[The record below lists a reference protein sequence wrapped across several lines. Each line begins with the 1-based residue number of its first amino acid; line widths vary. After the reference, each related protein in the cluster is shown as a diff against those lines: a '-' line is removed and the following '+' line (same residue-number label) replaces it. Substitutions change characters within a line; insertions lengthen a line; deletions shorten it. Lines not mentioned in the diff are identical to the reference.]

1 MLRKEMRADH
11 SNLVEAVRV
20 MEVLLRDEVCTCR
33 AVVKAEAVER
43 EALEAR
49 MDKRLTLAIKE
60 EAMRV
65 EKHLEYQ
72 LGLMRTELLG
82 ALRDLRFALETSGAD
97 GSNADLSNEFLPEEQ
112 EKVLEATRKLAS
124 SGRPLPVLPAAAL
137 TPLTEEPHQE
147 RLARLD
153 EAIEREVSARGEL
166 DRRLQKEMADL
177 SHQLRMAVVLGV
189 EDSRFKAL
197 VNGQLQQDSQ
207 EQEEGARCLLFDGD
221 WGRAGKD
228 DFNNEA
234 SENLREA
241 SESKDFGFGR
251 LQSLLRAQQQKQQQ
265 QLLDATAVVP
275 VEFPPEMRAPP
286 PILPPTPAEGQA
298 SSDGLLREQE
308 DLRRA
313 GAVCEAI
320 RHDALRDLPRH
331 SSRSRGRG
339 DLGSRQ

>member
-1 MLRKEMRADH
+1 VQMLRKEMRVDH
-11 SNLVEAVRV
+11 CNLVEAVRV
-20 MEVLLRDEVCTCR
+20 MEVLLRDEVCTIR
-33 AVVKAEAVER
+33 ESVKAETVER

-49 MDKRLTLAIKE
+49 MDKKFNQVMKQ

-65 EKHLEYQ
+65 EKHFEHQ

-82 ALRDLRFALETSGAD
+82 ALRDLRLALEGT
-97 GSNADLSNEFLPEEQ
+97 NADQSHEIPPEGQ
-112 EKVLEATRKLAS
+112 EKVLEATRKVAN
-124 SGRPLPVLPAAAL
+124 SGMPVSVPPPAAL

-153 EAIEREVSARGEL
+153 EAIEREVSARAEL

-177 SHQLRMAVVLGV
+177 SHQLRMAVVLGA
-189 EDSRFKAL
+189 EDSRFKTL
-197 VNGQLQQDSQ
+197 VNGRLQQDLQ
-207 EQEEGARCLLFDGD
+207 DQDDGARCLLYARD
-221 WGRAGKD
+221 WGRTGKD
-228 DFNNEA
+228 DF
-234 SENLREA
+234 ENLREA
-241 SESKDFGFGR
+241 SETKDFGFGR